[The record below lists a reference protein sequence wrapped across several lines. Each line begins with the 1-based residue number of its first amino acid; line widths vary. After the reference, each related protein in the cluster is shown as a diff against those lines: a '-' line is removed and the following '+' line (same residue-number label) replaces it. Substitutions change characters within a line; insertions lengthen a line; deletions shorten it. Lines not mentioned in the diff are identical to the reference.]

1 MRGRMSSANT
11 GLFGPDFC
19 LYFASFRQ
27 AFLGTWFFRKT
38 AFRRR
43 SAALRLVLHLIFV
56 AASSS
61 PGRASHKSLSI
72 QIVSLPKSATLRK
85 KRRAEQIKV
94 VECNR
99 KANEAKVM
107 PRDRTAYLNH
117 CLEAAGE
124 K

>member
-1 MRGRMSSANT
+1 MSSANT

-27 AFLGTWFFRKT
+27 AFLDTRFFRKT
-38 AFRRR
+38 VFRRR
-43 SAALRLVLHLIFV
+43 SPVLRLVLHLILV
-56 AASSS
+56 AAFVFTG
-61 PGRASHKSLSI
+61 PSLAQKLVDPNS
-72 QIVSLPKSATLRK
+72 VAPEFRDAAE

-99 KANEAKVM
+99 KANEAKVQ

>member
-27 AFLGTWFFRKT
+27 AFLDTWFFRKT
-38 AFRRR
+38 VFRRR
-43 SAALRLVLHLIFV
+43 SPALRLVLHLIFV
-56 AASSS
+56 AAFVFTGSSLAQKLVDPNS
-61 PGRASHKSLSI
+61 VAPEFRDA
-72 QIVSLPKSATLRK
+72 AE